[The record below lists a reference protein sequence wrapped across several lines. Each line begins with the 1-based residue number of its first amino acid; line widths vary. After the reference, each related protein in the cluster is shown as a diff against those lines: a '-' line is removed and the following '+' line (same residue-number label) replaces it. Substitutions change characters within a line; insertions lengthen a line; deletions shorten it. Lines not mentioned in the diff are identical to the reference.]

1 MTFLKLI
8 VEADGGSRGNPGPS
22 GSGAVVFDA
31 KTGEVLVEVSVFGGV
46 ATNNVAEYK
55 GVLSG
60 LIEAFKLN
68 PNAEVLVRMDSKL
81 VVEQMLGNW
90 KIKHPDMK
98 VLAIEVQRLVAGKNV
113 KWQWIP
119 REENS
124 RADALA
130 NEAMDAEADS
140 VRHLTDVEFISG
152 KKLEVNPSLPSSV
165 RAPGDVTKKLTTLI
179 LVRHGRTALTE
190 SHQISGGSG
199 DDPHLSELGR
209 ADAASVAT
217 LISQIG
223 ITGPFSHIP
232 KPTKILASP
241 MNRTQDTA
249 SIIADRLNLKVDTQ
263 ELLREIDFGLW
274 DGHTNDEVAS
284 EWPEEFQAWRG
295 SWELSPP
302 EGESLREFDERIR
315 LAQKS
320 ILETSEGESVVVV
333 AHVMPIR
340 GFLSLSLCADQSGY
354 WKPQVAPCS
363 VTIIRHWGENHSEL
377 VTANFTAHL

>member
-1 MTFLKLI
+1 MLI

-22 GSGAVVFDA
+22 GSGAVVLDG
-31 KTGEVLVEVSVFGGV
+31 KTGKVLIEVSVFGGE

-68 PNAEVLVRMDSKL
+68 PTAEIIVRMDSKL
-81 VVEQMLGNW
+81 VVEQMSGNW

-98 VLAIEVQRLVAGKNV
+98 VLAIEVQRLVAGKDV

-119 REENS
+119 REENF

-130 NEAMDAEADS
+130 NEAMDAEADA
-140 VRHLTDVEFISG
+140 VRFFTDDEFVSS
-152 KKLEVNPSLPSSV
+152 KEVEVNASLPSSI

-190 SHQISGGSG
+190 SHKISGGSG
-199 DDPHLSELGR
+199 DDPHLSNLGET
-209 ADAASVAT
+209 DAKSVAE
-217 LISQIG
+217 LISRIG
-223 ITGPFSHIP
+223 ISGPFSHIP
-232 KPTKILASP
+232 KPTKIVASP
-241 MNRTQDTA
+241 MNRTQETA
-249 SIIADRLNLKVDTQ
+249 SIIADRLNVRVETE

-274 DGHTNDEVAS
+274 DGHTNDEVARQ
-284 EWPEEFQAWRG
+284 WPEEFQAWRG

-302 EGESLREFDERIR
+302 EGESLKEFDERIR

-320 ILETSEGESVVVV
+320 ILEASEGECVVVV

-340 GFLSLSLCADQSGY
+340 GFLTLSLGADLSGY

-363 VTIIRHWGENHSEL
+363 VTIIRQWGENHSEL

>member
-1 MTFLKLI
+1 LN
-8 VEADGGSRGNPGPS
+8 G
-22 GSGAVVFDA
+22 
-31 KTGEVLVEVSVFGGV
+31 LV
-46 ATNNVAEYK
+46 
-55 GVLSG
+55 
-60 LIEAFKLN
+60 EAFKLN

-119 REENS
+119 REDNS

-130 NEAMDAEADS
+130 NEAMDAESDS
-140 VRHLTDVEFISG
+140 VRHFTDVEFLSG
-152 KKLEVNPSLPSSV
+152 KELEVNPSLPSSV

-217 LISQIG
+217 LISQMG
-223 ITGPFSHIP
+223 RSGPFSHVP

-320 ILETSEGESVVVV
+320 ILETLEGESIVVV

-340 GFLSLSLCADQSGY
+340 GFLSLSLGADYSGY